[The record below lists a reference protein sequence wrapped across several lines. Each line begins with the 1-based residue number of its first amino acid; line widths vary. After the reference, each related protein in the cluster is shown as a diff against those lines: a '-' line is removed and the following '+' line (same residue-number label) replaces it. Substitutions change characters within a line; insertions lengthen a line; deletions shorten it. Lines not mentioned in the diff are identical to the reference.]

1 MSIVAPSELDAA
13 SSPPQPQERSKPKR
27 RRARSPKLP
36 YGLIVPAVGALVV
49 GLAYPMGWQI
59 LNSMREFG
67 LRQQFGEAAPWIWF
81 DNYSTLLSDTFF
93 WTVVLRSLVFMAAT
107 AAATMVIGIGLALL
121 MKAAPTWARLVLQS
135 ALLLAWA
142 MPIVAQMTVF
152 SWLIDP
158 RNGVLNYLLTQLP
171 GVDMIGHNWLEEP
184 LSFFFVAPVII
195 TWASVPFVAIS
206 VYAALTQ
213 VSDEILEAA
222 QLDGA
227 NARQA
232 LGYVIMPIIRPVLII
247 LLLLQF
253 IWDLRVYAQI
263 QLLQDLGPKG
273 DDYDLLGTYIYGLGI
288 GQGQFGL
295 AAAAA
300 MIVLL
305 ITLCVSGF
313 YVRELL
319 REDAA

>member
-1 MSIVAPSELDAA
+1 MSIIATSKPDSDPDSDSRTPS
-13 SSPPQPQERSKPKR
+13 RKPKR
-27 RRARSPKLP
+27 QRARSSKLP
-36 YGLIVPAVGALVV
+36 YWLTVPAMAALIV
-49 GLAYPMGWQI
+49 GLAYPMGWQVI
-59 LNSMREFG
+59 NSMREYG
-67 LRQQFGEAAPWIWF
+67 LRQQFGEDAPWLWF
-81 DNYSTLLSDTFF
+81 GNYINLLSDGFF
-93 WTVVLRSLVFMAAT
+93 WTVVFRSLAFMAAT
-107 AAATMVIGIGLALL
+107 ALATMGLGILLALL
-121 MKAAPTWARLVLQS
+121 MKATPTWARIVLQS

-142 MPIVAQMTVF
+142 MPIVAQMTVW
-152 SWLIDP
+152 SWLIDS
-158 RNGVLNYLLTQLP
+158 RNGVLNHLLSKLP

-184 LSFFFVAPVII
+184 LSFFFVASLII

-222 QLDGA
+222 NLDGA
-227 NARQA
+227 NGRQA
-232 LGYVIMPIIRPVLII
+232 LVYIIMPMIRPVLII

-273 DDYDLLGTYIYGLGI
+273 DAYDLLGTYIYGLGI
-288 GQGQFGL
+288 GQGRFGL

-305 ITLCVSGF
+305 ITLCVSAF

-319 REDAA
+319 REDSR

>member
-1 MSIVAPSELDAA
+1 MPDVATPTTDSA
-13 SSPPQPQERSKPKR
+13 SRKPHR

-36 YGLIVPAVGALVV
+36 YWLISLAVGALAV

-59 LNSMREFG
+59 INSMREYG
-67 LRQQFGEAAPWIWF
+67 LRQQFGAAAPWIWF
-81 DNYSTLLSDTFF
+81 ENYTALLSDSFF
-93 WTVVLRSLVFMAAT
+93 WTVVVRSLVFMAAT
-107 AAATMVIGIGLALL
+107 ALVTMVLGVLLAML
-121 MKAAPTWARLVLQS
+121 MKATPTWARVVLQS

-142 MPIVAQMTVF
+142 MPVVAQMTVW

-158 RNGVLNYLLTQLP
+158 RNGVLNYILSALP
-171 GVDMIGHNWLEEP
+171 GVDMIGHNWLAEP
-184 LSFFFVAPVII
+184 LSFFFVASIII

-206 VYAALTQ
+206 VFAALTQ
-213 VSDEILEAA
+213 VSDDVLEAA

-227 NARQA
+227 NGRQTLA
-232 LGYVIMPIIRPVLII
+232 YIIMPIVRPVLII
-247 LLLLQF
+247 LLVLQF

-288 GQGQFGL
+288 GQGRFGL

-300 MIVLL
+300 MIVLV

-319 REDAA
+319 REDAR

>member
-1 MSIVAPSELDAA
+1 MSIITTSRPDAA
-13 SSPPQPQERSKPKR
+13 SQKPPRT
-27 RRARSPKLP
+27 RARSPKLP
-36 YGLIVPAVGALVV
+36 FWLIVPAVGALVV
-49 GLAYPMGWQI
+49 GLGYPMGWQI
-59 LNSMREFG
+59 LNSMREYG

-81 DNYSTLLSDTFF
+81 ENYTALLSDSLF
-93 WTVVLRSLVFMAAT
+93 WTVVVRSLLFMAAT
-107 AAATMVIGIGLALL
+107 ALATMVLGILLALL
-121 MKAAPTWARLVLQS
+121 MKAAPTWSRLTLQS

-142 MPIVAQMTVF
+142 MPIVAQMTVW

-158 RNGVLNYLLTQLP
+158 RNGVLNYLLSKLP

-184 LSFFFVAPVII
+184 LSFFFVASVII

-213 VSDEILEAA
+213 VSDDILEAA

-227 NARQA
+227 NSRQT
-232 LGYVIMPIIRPVLII
+232 LVHIIMPIIRPVLII

-263 QLLQDLGPKG
+263 QLLQDFGPKG
-273 DDYDLLGTYIYGLGI
+273 DDYDLLGTYIFGLGI
-288 GQGQFGL
+288 GQGRFGL

-300 MIVLL
+300 MIVLI

-319 REDAA
+319 REDAR

>member
-1 MSIVAPSELDAA
+1 MSVVETPKPDSA
-13 SSPPQPQERSKPKR
+13 SRNPKR
-27 RRARSPKLP
+27 IRACSPKLP
-36 YGLIVPAVGALVV
+36 YLLIVLAVGVLIV

-59 LNSMREFG
+59 INSMREYG
-67 LRQQFGEAAPWIWF
+67 LPQQFGEPAPWIWF
-81 DNYSTLLSDTFF
+81 ENYTALLTDSSF
-93 WTVVLRSLVFMAAT
+93 WTVVVRSLVFMAAT
-107 AAATMVIGIGLALL
+107 ALATMGLGILLALL
-121 MKAAPTWARLVLQS
+121 MKAAPTWSRLMLQS

-142 MPIVAQMTVF
+142 MPIVAQMTVWN
-152 SWLIDP
+152 WLIDS
-158 RNGVLNYLLTQLP
+158 RNGVLNYLLSVLP

-184 LSFFFVAPVII
+184 LSFFFVASVII

-206 VYAALTQ
+206 VYAGLTQ

-227 NARQA
+227 NARQTLIYIIA
-232 LGYVIMPIIRPVLII
+232 PIIRPVLII
-247 LLLLQF
+247 LLVLQF

-273 DDYDLLGTYIYGLGI
+273 EDYDLLGTYIYGLGI
-288 GQGQFGL
+288 GQGRFGS

-300 MIVLL
+300 MIVLV

-319 REDAA
+319 REDAR